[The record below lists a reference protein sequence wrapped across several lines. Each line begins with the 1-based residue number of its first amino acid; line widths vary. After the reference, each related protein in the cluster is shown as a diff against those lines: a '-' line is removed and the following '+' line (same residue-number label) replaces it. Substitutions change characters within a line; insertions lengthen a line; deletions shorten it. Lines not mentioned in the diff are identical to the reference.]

1 MNVLNHRSTMFVSE
15 TGSGKSLSYIL
26 SAILQEGLAI
36 VISPLI
42 SLMLDQIE
50 SIPEILPAACIT
62 SLLNREQKNRI
73 INMVK

>member
-1 MNVLNHRSTMFVSE
+1 MLNHRSTMFVSE

-50 SIPEILPAACIT
+50 SIPEILPAAWRRW
-62 SLLNREQKNRI
+62 LVDRGRRLGI
-73 INMVK
+73 INVVK